1 MAEDALTAEAAQPA
15 APEPVASSD
24 LEGDLQTILQNFE
37 DSYDQSWDER
47 VLAQQCRDYYDGIQ
61 WTAEELAALQ
71 TRKQPPITSNK
82 IFPKINSLV
91 GYEKMRRT
99 DPKAY
104 PRTPR
109 EDKDA
114 EAATDALRYVAERNS
129 FNEIRSSVA
138 EYVMIEGAAAAT
150 VTAKKC
156 YDGSVDV
163 AINLVD
169 WDRFYRDPHSRRR
182 DFSDA
187 KFLGT
192 VLWMDEDDALEKF
205 PGEETAE
212 IIKGAY
218 ANTGPT
224 GAADTY
230 DDRPKLTWGDTNRKR
245 IRVLQHRW
253 LKGGKWYTAIACRGG
268 FLRKPQV
275 SPYKDDEGRPM
286 CDIIAV
292 SAFVTRE
299 NQRQGIVRHML
310 SPQDMRNKHLSKATH
325 RLAVNQVIAE
335 HGAVADVAKA
345 KQEAA
350 KPDGFIE
357 VNPNTRFEF
366 RDKFPEMG
374 GELQLLQIASA
385 DIDTAG
391 PSPALAGRTSAPSG
405 RAQEVQQGSELTE
418 QSVIF
423 DALKHWSWRV
433 YKAAW
438 CCVRQYWTEEKW
450 IRVTDDESNI
460 RFVGLN
466 RKVTVAEEVQNLMQQ
481 GQPVPAALQLRMAY
495 DPQGVVRVE
504 NPVGTL
510 DVDIIVEDGPDTVT
524 VQAEQ
529 FTQLVELS
537 KNSPPGTIPIEMVI
551 EASNLRNKDRILE
564 HLKQGAI
571 PPQVQQQLQ
580 AMGKAI
586 QELQQQLQAE
596 KADKSVDMFNAETKR
611 FEAVTDAANKAQPDV
626 SGQVILSPQ
635 PVGMQ

>member
-1 MAEDALTAEAAQPA
+1 MAEQALKEEAGKADS
-15 APEPVASSD
+15 PELD
-24 LEGDLQTILQNFE
+24 TDLQTIIQNFE
-37 DSYDQSWDER
+37 DAYDQSWNER
-47 VLAQQCRDYYDGIQ
+47 VLAQQCRDYYDGLQ
-61 WTAEELAALQ
+61 WTDDELAVLKE
-71 TRKQPPITSNK
+71 RRQPPITSNK

-104 PRTPR
+104 PRTPKH
-109 EDKDA
+109 DKDA
-114 EAATDALRYVAERNS
+114 EAATDALRYIAERNS
-129 FNEIRSSVA
+129 FDEIRSSVA
-138 EYVMIEGAAAAT
+138 EYVLIEGKAAAT

-156 YDGSVDV
+156 GDGTVDV
-163 AINLVD
+163 AINVVD
-169 WDRFYRDPHSRRR
+169 WDRFYNDPHSRRR

-187 KFLGT
+187 KFMG
-192 VLWMDEDDALEKF
+192 VVVWMDEADALQKY
-205 PGEETAE
+205 PGEDAAD

-218 ANTGPT
+218 ANTSPS
-224 GAADTY
+224 GASDTY

-253 LKGGKWYTAIACRGG
+253 IKDGKWHTAIACRGG

-275 SPYKDDEGRPM
+275 SPYVDDEGQPV
-286 CDIIAV
+286 CDLIAV
-292 SAFVTRE
+292 SAYVTRE

-310 SPQDMRNKHLSKATH
+310 SPQDMVNKHLSKATH

-335 HGAVADVAKA
+335 HGAVDSVSKA

-357 VNPNTRFEF
+357 INPGMRFEF
-366 RDKFPEMG
+366 RDKFPEMA
-374 GELQLLQIASA
+374 GELQLLQAA
-385 DIDTAG
+385 MFDIDQAG
-391 PSPALAGRTSAPSG
+391 PSPALAGRTQAPSG

-418 QSVIF
+418 QSVAF
-423 DALKHWSWRV
+423 DAMKHWSWRV

-438 CCVRQYWTEEKW
+438 ACVRQYWTAEKW

-466 RKVTVAEEVQNLMQQ
+466 RPVTVGEEVQRMVEE
-481 GQPVPAALQLRMAY
+481 GQEVPPQLQMAALY
-495 DPQGVVRVE
+495 NPQAVVRVE
-504 NPVGTL
+504 NPVAEL

-564 HLKQGAI
+564 HLKTGGI
-571 PPQVQQQLQ
+571 PPQMQQQMQ
-580 AMGKAI
+580 QMQKAI
-586 QELQQQLQAE
+586 QELSQKLQAAE
-596 KADKSVDMFNAETKR
+596 ADKQVDMFNAETKR
-611 FEAVTDAANKAQPDV
+611 FEAVTDAEAKLRPDI
-626 SGQVILSPQ
+626 SGQVVMTPEMG
-635 PVGMQ
+635 GMQ